1 MSSRIT
7 SWDLSTSDLN
17 MHELGTADE
26 IAKKN
31 DKKKQ
36 QVADVFDS
44 LVGQSGHNTT
54 EAWALARLTPNQKQ
68 QMILKLSLAADFD
81 AFSGGDNI
89 KVGISKEASGV
100 TPIGSFVYIS
110 KGDCVTK
117 LKNTIRECILN
128 GEDGEMVLRD
138 GFRGGDIINPVKVNL
153 GSGED
158 NFRVVTGDS
167 DVTMLSLG
175 FKNKFLDM
183 RLEVIDK

>member
-1 MSSRIT
+1 MSSKIP
-7 SWDLSTSDLN
+7 SWNLSTSNLM
-17 MHELGTADE
+17 MHELGTTEE
-26 IAKKN
+26 IAKTLARKN
-31 DKKKQ
+31 Q
-36 QVADVFDS
+36 QVAEVFGT
-44 LVGQSGHNTT
+44 LVGQSGHNTEEGWT
-54 EAWALARLTPNQKQ
+54 LARLTPNQKQ
-68 QMILKLSLAADFD
+68 QMIAKLSLAADFD